1 MVEHSIRR
9 LTALLLT
16 VLLTALLLG
25 QTFSV
30 NATEATETQNP
41 NSTSAQKDKLQQQI
55 NELNEKYEQLGEQQ
69 QAIKQQIANATTLK
83 EQQLALRNSIAQ
95 QIILTQEQIGL
106 LEEKIT
112 VMEQAIAQKEV
123 ELERKQE
130 EIDITFADFLKRL
143 RVMYMN
149 ESTTDLEL
157 MFSAQSLG
165 DLLTRMETR
174 KRLAE
179 FDRNMLEQLKGQK
192 EGLAQDK
199 KDLESDRQD
208 LEQARTEQE
217 TMKEELAQQQATAE
231 ALAQQYASQVTQ
243 AEEENARIL
252 QAMQEAKAEINTI
265 FQQMQALSDMGEY
278 VGGEFLWPLPGY
290 THITSNYG
298 DQREYYANGSWHVDV
313 HTGTD
318 ISGSG
323 VYGKPIV
330 AANSGKVYAATWS
343 NYGYGNYV
351 IIDHGGGRST
361 LYGHCSSLAVQ
372 QGQYVNQGDVI
383 AYVGS
388 TGNSTGPHLH
398 FEVRIN
404 GSPVNAMQY
413 FSRQ

>member
-1 MVEHSIRR
+1 
-9 LTALLLT
+9 
-16 VLLTALLLG
+16 
-25 QTFSV
+25 
-30 NATEATETQNP
+30 
-41 NSTSAQKDKLQQQI
+41 
-55 NELNEKYEQLGEQQ
+55 
-69 QAIKQQIANATTLK
+69 
-83 EQQLALRNSIAQ
+83 
-95 QIILTQEQIGL
+95 
-106 LEEKIT
+106 
-112 VMEQAIAQKEV
+112 
-123 ELERKQE
+123 
-130 EIDITFADFLKRL
+130 
-143 RVMYMN
+143 
-149 ESTTDLEL
+149 
-157 MFSAQSLG
+157 
-165 DLLTRMETR
+165 
-174 KRLAE
+174 
-179 FDRNMLEQLKGQK
+179 
-192 EGLAQDK
+192 
-199 KDLESDRQD
+199 
-208 LEQARTEQE
+208 
-217 TMKEELAQQQATAE
+217 
-231 ALAQQYASQVTQ
+231 
-243 AEEENARIL
+243 
-252 QAMQEAKAEINTI
+252 MQEAKAEINTI

-372 QGQYVNQGDVI
+372 QGQDVNQGDVI